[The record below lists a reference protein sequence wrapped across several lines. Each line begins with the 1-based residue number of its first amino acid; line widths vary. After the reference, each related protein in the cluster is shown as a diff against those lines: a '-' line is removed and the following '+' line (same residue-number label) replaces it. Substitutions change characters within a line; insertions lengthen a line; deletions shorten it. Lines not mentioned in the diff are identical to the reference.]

1 MDLLGPPFHSNHSVP
16 GSHRQVLILQI
27 STESKTSRHFQNRN
41 ISNLFFHMFYLH
53 GASQYRPVNSQQ
65 SPVRM
70 RALVLTLQI
79 RDLNLGEAPSF
90 LRSRGDKTGEEAES
104 KWPSEEK
111 SCPLAQCPQSLV
123 IKN

>member
-1 MDLLGPPFHSNHSVP
+1 MQSTSFEISDWMNHDVVSIQATTNQLSIV
-16 GSHRQVLILQI
+16 
-27 STESKTSRHFQNRN
+27 SRHSTIPFIFLRCHF
-41 ISNLFFHMFYLH
+41 IT
-53 GASQYRPVNSQQ
+53 
-65 SPVRM
+65 
-70 RALVLTLQI
+70 TLQI

-90 LRSRGDKTGEEAES
+90 LRSRGAKTGEEAES